1 MLAIENKVGSE
12 KQWLML
18 LLLVMVSPYKGITVL
33 LRETRSINQCL
44 QTPAAETYIYYIKCW
59 CWCWFSFKCW
69 CWFKCWYRCWFK
81 CLCWCWYS
89 FKCWCWCWFK
99 CWYRC
104 WWGILG
110 WVTQGKIRGPDIIES
125 RVAPQTITTTL
136 YSIQCIRL
144 LILQLQLPL
153 LLLLLCKLPTT
164 ALRKASPLS
173 YSVTVIERVLTSTR
187 EQFSKNTKTSA
198 GQKVSRFS
206 FP

>member
-1 MLAIENKVGSE
+1 M
-12 KQWLML
+12 
-18 LLLVMVSPYKGITVL
+18 
-33 LRETRSINQCL
+33 
-44 QTPAAETYIYYIKCW
+44 
-59 CWCWFSFKCW
+59 
-69 CWFKCWYRCWFK
+69 
-81 CLCWCWYS
+81 
-89 FKCWCWCWFK
+89 
-99 CWYRC
+99 
-104 WWGILG
+104 
-110 WVTQGKIRGPDIIES
+110 TQGKIRGPDIIES

-206 FP
+206 FPQFLASFPVLEIWCPWRYTTADSVNWRRELYCVTEIISNMRKYYKKIQQIYVMY

>member
-1 MLAIENKVGSE
+1 
-12 KQWLML
+12 ML
-18 LLLVMVSPYKGITVL
+18 LFLVMVSPYKGITVL
-33 LRETRSINQCL
+33 LAETRGINQCL
-44 QTPAAETYIYYIKCW
+44 HTPAASTYVCLFSISNIKYWRWNIECRILNAKYW
-59 CWCWFSFKCW
+59 CWYFFKCW
-69 CWFKCWYRCWFK
+69 CFF
-81 CLCWCWYS
+81 
-89 FKCWCWCWFK
+89 
-99 CWYRC
+99 